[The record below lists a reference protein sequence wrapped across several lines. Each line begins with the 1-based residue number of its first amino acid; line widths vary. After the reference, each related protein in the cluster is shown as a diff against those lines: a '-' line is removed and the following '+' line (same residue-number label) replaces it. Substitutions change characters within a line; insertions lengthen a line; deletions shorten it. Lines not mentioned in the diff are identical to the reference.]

1 MSNIK
6 DERVKEIAGFYVMN
20 GEQKTVDT
28 YNISLESLNR
38 YLRKAKKFGF
48 DRKAVNLAKIADM
61 YTDSEL
67 KVLTKGKTGMVG
79 NKVNVHDFDGEV
91 YRIGFGTDPHLG
103 SKYTNPD
110 HVKQMFDEFDRSK
123 VDSVMLT
130 GDISE
135 GLSNRAG
142 HVYECTHVGYD
153 AQKEHSIDVLSQW
166 VDTPMYLIDGNHDR
180 WYHKTNGAL
189 IVKDICEALPNA
201 EFIGHDEGDIMV
213 NGVKIKLWHGED
225 SSSYAISYRLQ
236 KLIESFSGGEKP
248 HLLLTGH
255 THKMG
260 YFQIRNVHCV
270 SGGSIQMQSK
280 WMRGKKIAAHTGF
293 WIIEV
298 VINDSGIGRLK
309 TEWFPFY
316 A

>member
-1 MSNIK
+1 MKLNDDKI
-6 DERVKEIAGFYVMN
+6 KEIAGFYVMN
-20 GEQKTVDT
+20 GEARTMESYGLK
-28 YNISLESLNR
+28 LETLNR
-38 YLRKAKKFGF
+38 YLRGAKKFGF
-48 DRKAVNLAKIADM
+48 DRKASDLAKIAEM
-61 YTDSEL
+61 YTASEL
-67 KVLTKGKTGMVG
+67 KVLTKGKTGMEG
-79 NKVNVHDFDGEV
+79 QRAHVHDFKGEV

-110 HVKQMFDEFDRSK
+110 HVKQMFDEFDRCK

-166 VDTPMYLIDGNHDR
+166 DTTPLYMIDGNHDR

-201 EFIGHDEGDIMV
+201 EFIGHDEGDIIV

-293 WIIEV
+293 WVLEV